1 MNASRLLISVVI
13 AASLLSA
20 LNFVG
25 AAEETEGYTD
35 VSFIQ
40 SLEDLLRSQSGL
52 LSSFEFLM
60 HQTPTNLTDTLAF
73 LDSFEDLLRRQAV
86 LFDGFEAMLKLKWC
100 NMEKDDQHSFLASF
114 EDLLKRETYLL
125 QRFKMHLK
133 EDWREFPLEN
143 KTRFLASFEDLLRRQ
158 CNLFKSYE
166 ELFMMKCGGII
177 IEKFVDKPLVDPG
190 EEVTYTYVI
199 HNYYPLPVYDIFVSD
214 DKLGDLTR
222 NLTLQPQEITSFN
235 VTTEINED
243 VCNLAKVMG
252 KTSTGIVVEDQSNL
266 VCVVT
271 RGGGIPEP
279 EQYEQFC
286 EAHKIE
292 GTGVVD
298 ISTSM
303 VDKKIAL
310 VFNEAMAGEGDIS
323 LDAERAMSEKAS
335 KLLRPVGE
343 EKEVPLN
350 FYESTKMAYS
360 GLVPLSSVKEIKS
373 RALYGGID
381 ANVNEAFSVTEME
394 RESSG
399 FLATTDV
406 TTGTKNITEAGV
418 LKLKSPAMLVGIDTK
433 NSFNG
438 TWGTDSYWHE
448 IFQKNIL
455 AHQRFTGTFEAE
467 KLIKLHEK
475 TAPGKERRGC
485 DGIDC

>member
-1 MNASRLLISVVI
+1 MNASRLLISVVM

-20 LNFVG
+20 LNFCA
-25 AAEETEGYTD
+25 AAEESEGYTD
-35 VSFIQ
+35 VGFIQ
-40 SLEDLLRSQSGL
+40 SLEDLLRSQAGL

-60 HQTPTNLTDTLAF
+60 HQTPTNLTDTLMF

-100 NMEKDDQHSFLASF
+100 SMEKEDQQTFLASF
-114 EDLLKRETYLL
+114 EDLLKRQAYLL
-125 QRFKMHLK
+125 HRFKLHLK
-133 EDWREFPLEN
+133 EDWCKFPPEN

-166 ELFMMKCGGII
+166 ELFLMKCGGIT
-177 IEKFVDKPLVDPG
+177 IEKFVDRPLVDPG

-199 HNYYPLPVYDIFVSD
+199 RNYYPLAVYDIFVSD

-222 NLTLQPQEITSFN
+222 NLSLQPGESTSFN
-235 VTTEINED
+235 VTTELYED
-243 VCNLAKVMG
+243 TCNLATVMG
-252 KTSTGIVVEDQSNL
+252 KTSTGVVVEDQSNL
-266 VCVVT
+266 VCVVI

-286 EAHKIE
+286 EAQKIE

-303 VDKKIAL
+303 VNKKIAL

-323 LDAERAMSEKAS
+323 LEAERAMSERAG

-343 EKEVPLN
+343 EKEMPLN
-350 FYESTKMAYS
+350 FYESTKMAYA
-360 GLVPLSSVKEIKS
+360 GLTPLTGVKEIKS
-373 RALYGGID
+373 RKLYGGID
-381 ANVNEAFSVTEME
+381 ANVNEAFSVSEIE

-406 TTGTKNITEAGV
+406 TSGFKNGTEAAA

-433 NSFNG
+433 NAFNG
-438 TWGTDSYWHE
+438 TWGTDSSWHE

-455 AHQRFTGTFEAE
+455 AHQRFTGTFEAD

-475 TAPGKERRGC
+475 VAPGKERRGC

>member
-1 MNASRLLISVVI
+1 M
-13 AASLLSA
+13 LSA
-20 LNFVG
+20 LNLG
-25 AAEETEGYTD
+25 AAEEGKGYTD
-35 VSFIQ
+35 VGFIQ
-40 SLEDLLRSQSGL
+40 SLEDLLRSQAGL

-60 HQTPTNLTDTLAF
+60 HQTPTNLTDTLMF

-100 NMEKDDQHSFLASF
+100 SMEKEDQQTFLASF
-114 EDLLKRETYLL
+114 EDLLKRQAYLL
-125 QRFKMHLK
+125 HRFKLHLK
-133 EDWREFPLEN
+133 EDWCDFPPESKIKL
-143 KTRFLASFEDLLRRQ
+143 LASFEDLLRRQ
-158 CNLFKSYE
+158 CDLFKSYE
-166 ELFMMKCGGII
+166 ELFLMKCGGIT
-177 IEKFVDKPLVDPG
+177 IEKFVDKPLIDPG

-199 HNYYPLPVYDIFVSD
+199 RNYYPLAVYDIFVSD

-222 NLTLQPQEITSFN
+222 NLSLQPGESTSFN
-235 VTTEINED
+235 VTTELYED
-243 VCNLAKVMG
+243 TCNLATVMG
-252 KTSTGIVVEDQSNL
+252 KTSTGVVVEDQSNL
-266 VCVVT
+266 VCVVI

-286 EAHKIE
+286 EAQKIE

-298 ISTSM
+298 ISTSL
-303 VDKKIAL
+303 VNKKIAL

-323 LDAERAMSEKAS
+323 LEAERAMSERAG

-343 EKEVPLN
+343 EKEMPLN
-350 FYESTKMAYS
+350 FYESTKMAYT
-360 GLVPLSSVKEIKS
+360 GQTPLTGVKEISS
-373 RALYGGID
+373 RKLYGGID
-381 ANVNEAFSVTEME
+381 ANVNEAFSVSEIE

-406 TTGTKNITEAGV
+406 TSGSKNGTEAAT

-433 NSFNG
+433 NAFNG
-438 TWGTDSYWHE
+438 TWGTDSSWHE

-455 AHQRFTGTFEAE
+455 AHQRFTGKFEAD

-475 TAPGKERRGC
+475 VAPGKEKRGC

>member
-1 MNASRLLISVVI
+1 MNTSRLLISVVI
-13 AASLLSA
+13 AASMLSA
-20 LNFVG
+20 LNLG
-25 AAEETEGYTD
+25 AAEEGEGYTD
-35 VSFIQ
+35 VGFIQ
-40 SLEDLLRSQSGL
+40 SLEDLLRSQAGL

-60 HQTPTNLTDTLAF
+60 HQTPTNLTDTLMF

-100 NMEKDDQHSFLASF
+100 SMEKEDQQTFLASF
-114 EDLLKRETYLL
+114 EDLLKRQAYLL
-125 QRFKMHLK
+125 HRFKLHLK
-133 EDWREFPLEN
+133 EDWCDFPPESKIKL
-143 KTRFLASFEDLLRRQ
+143 LASFEDLLRRQ
-158 CNLFKSYE
+158 CDLFKSYE
-166 ELFMMKCGGII
+166 ELFLMKCGGIT
-177 IEKFVDKPLVDPG
+177 IEKFVDKPLIDPG

-199 HNYYPLPVYDIFVSD
+199 RNYYPLAVYDIFVSV

-222 NLTLQPQEITSFN
+222 NLSLQPGESTSFN
-235 VTTEINED
+235 VTTELYED
-243 VCNLAKVMG
+243 TCNLAKVMG

-266 VCVVT
+266 VCVVI

-279 EQYEQFC
+279 VQYEQFC
-286 EAHKIE
+286 EAQKIS

-303 VDKKIAL
+303 VNKKIAL
-310 VFNEAMAGEGDIS
+310 VFNEAMVGEGDIS
-323 LDAERAMSEKAS
+323 LEAERAMSEKAG

-343 EKEVPLN
+343 EKEMPLN
-350 FYESTKMAYS
+350 FYESTKMAYT
-360 GLVPLSSVKEIKS
+360 GLTPLTGVKEISS
-373 RALYGGID
+373 RKLYGGID
-381 ANVNEAFSVTEME
+381 ANVNEAFSVSEIE

-406 TTGTKNITEAGV
+406 TSGSSNSTEAAA

-433 NSFNG
+433 NAFNG
-438 TWGTDSYWHE
+438 TWGTDSSWHE

-455 AHQRFTGTFEAE
+455 AHQRFTGKFEAD

-475 TAPGKERRGC
+475 VAPGKEKRGC

>member
-1 MNASRLLISVVI
+1 MNASQLLISVVI

-20 LNFVG
+20 LNFCA
-25 AAEETEGYTD
+25 AAEESGGYTD
-35 VSFIQ
+35 VGFIQ
-40 SLEDLLRSQSGL
+40 SLEDLLRSQASL

-60 HQTPTNLTDTLAF
+60 HETPTNLTDTLMF

-86 LFDGFEAMLKLKWC
+86 LFDGFDAMLKLKWC
-100 NMEKDDQHSFLASF
+100 YMEKEEQQSFLASF
-114 EDLLKRETYLL
+114 EDLLERETYLL

-133 EDWREFPLEN
+133 EDWNEFPLEN
-143 KTRFLASFEDLLRRQ
+143 KTKLLASFEDLLRRQ
-158 CNLFKSYE
+158 CSLFKSYE
-166 ELFMMKCGGII
+166 ELFMIKCGGIT

-199 HNYYPLPVYDIFVSD
+199 HNYYPVAVYDIFVSD

-222 NLTLQPQEITSFN
+222 NLSLEPGETTSFN
-235 VTTEINED
+235 VTTEIYED
-243 VCNLAKVMG
+243 TCNLATVMG
-252 KTSTGIVVEDQSNL
+252 RTQGGVVVEDQSNL

-286 EAHKIE
+286 EAQKIE

-310 VFNEAMAGEGDIS
+310 IFNEAMAGEGDIS
-323 LDAERAMSEKAS
+323 LDSERAMSERAG

-343 EKEVPLN
+343 DKEVPLN
-350 FYESTKMAYS
+350 FYESTDMAYS
-360 GLVPLSSVKEIKS
+360 GLTPLTGAKEIKS
-373 RALYGGID
+373 KAFYGGID
-381 ANVNEAFSVTEME
+381 ANVNEAFSVSEME
-394 RESSG
+394 RKSTG

-406 TTGTKNITEAGV
+406 TSSAGNGTEAAA

-433 NSFNG
+433 NAFNG
-438 TWGTDSYWHE
+438 TWGTDSSWHE

-455 AHQRFTGTFEAE
+455 AHQRFTGTFEAD

-475 TAPGKERRGC
+475 VSPGKERRGC

>member
-1 MNASRLLISVVI
+1 M

-20 LNFVG
+20 LNFCA
-25 AAEETEGYTD
+25 AAEESEGYTD
-35 VSFIQ
+35 VGFIQ
-40 SLEDLLRSQSGL
+40 SLEDLLRSQAGL

-60 HQTPTNLTDTLAF
+60 HQTPTNLTDTLMF

-100 NMEKDDQHSFLASF
+100 SMEKEDQQTFLASF
-114 EDLLKRETYLL
+114 EDLLKRQAYLL
-125 QRFKMHLK
+125 HRFKLHLK
-133 EDWREFPLEN
+133 EDWCKFPPEN

-166 ELFMMKCGGII
+166 ELFLMKCGGIT
-177 IEKFVDKPLVDPG
+177 IEKFVDRPLVDPG

-199 HNYYPLPVYDIFVSD
+199 RNYYPLAVYDIFVSD

-222 NLTLQPQEITSFN
+222 NLSLQPGESTSFN
-235 VTTEINED
+235 VTTELYED
-243 VCNLAKVMG
+243 TCNLATVMG
-252 KTSTGIVVEDQSNL
+252 KTSTGVVVEDQSNL
-266 VCVVT
+266 VCVVI

-286 EAHKIE
+286 EAQKIE

-303 VDKKIAL
+303 VNKKIAL

-323 LDAERAMSEKAS
+323 LEAERAMSERAG

-343 EKEVPLN
+343 EKEMPLN
-350 FYESTKMAYS
+350 FYESTKMAYA
-360 GLVPLSSVKEIKS
+360 GLTPLTGVKEIKS
-373 RALYGGID
+373 RKLYGGID
-381 ANVNEAFSVTEME
+381 ANVNEAFSVSEIE

-406 TTGTKNITEAGV
+406 TSGFKNGTEAAA

-433 NSFNG
+433 NAFNG
-438 TWGTDSYWHE
+438 TWGTDSSWHE

-455 AHQRFTGTFEAE
+455 AHQRFTGTFEAD

-475 TAPGKERRGC
+475 VAPGKERRGC

>member
-1 MNASRLLISVVI
+1 MNASRLLISVVM

-20 LNFVG
+20 LNLG
-25 AAEETEGYTD
+25 AAEEGEGYTD
-35 VSFIQ
+35 VGFIQ
-40 SLEDLLRSQSGL
+40 SLEDLLRSQAGL

-60 HQTPTNLTDTLAF
+60 HETPTNLNDTLMF

-100 NMEKDDQHSFLASF
+100 SMEKEDQQTFLASF
-114 EDLLKRETYLL
+114 EDLLKRQAYLL
-125 QRFKMHLK
+125 HRFKLHLK
-133 EDWREFPLEN
+133 EDWCDFPPESKIKL
-143 KTRFLASFEDLLRRQ
+143 LASFEDLLRRQ
-158 CNLFKSYE
+158 CDLFKSYE
-166 ELFMMKCGGII
+166 ELFLMKCGGIT
-177 IEKFVDKPLVDPG
+177 IEKFVDKPLIDPG

-199 HNYYPLPVYDIFVSD
+199 RNYYPLAVYDIFVTD

-222 NLTLQPQEITSFN
+222 NLSLEPMESTSFN
-235 VTTEINED
+235 VTTELYED
-243 VCNLAKVMG
+243 TCNLATVMG
-252 KTSTGIVVEDQSNL
+252 KTSAGIVVEDQSNL
-266 VCVVT
+266 VCVVI

-286 EAHKIE
+286 EAQKIS

-303 VDKKIAL
+303 VNKKIAL
-310 VFNEAMAGEGDIS
+310 VFNEALAGEGDIS
-323 LDAERAMSEKAS
+323 LEAERAMSERAG
-335 KLLRPVGE
+335 KLLRPVGK
-343 EKEVPLN
+343 EKEMPLN
-350 FYESTKMAYS
+350 FYESTKMAYT
-360 GLVPLSSVKEIKS
+360 GLTPLTGVKEISS
-373 RALYGGID
+373 RKLYGGID
-381 ANVNEAFSVTEME
+381 ANVNEAFSVSEIE

-406 TTGTKNITEAGV
+406 TSGSNNSTEAAA

-433 NSFNG
+433 NAFNG
-438 TWGTDSYWHE
+438 TWGTDSSWHE

-455 AHQRFTGTFEAE
+455 AHQRFTGKFEAD

-475 TAPGKERRGC
+475 VAPGKEKRGC

>member
-1 MNASRLLISVVI
+1 MNTSRLLISVVI

-20 LNFVG
+20 LNFGG
-25 AAEETEGYTD
+25 AAEESEGYTD

-40 SLEDLLRSQSGL
+40 SLEDLLRSQAGL

-60 HQTPTNLTDTLAF
+60 HQTPTNLTDNMMF

-100 NMEKDDQHSFLASF
+100 YMEKEDQHTFLASF

-125 QRFKMHLK
+125 HRFKMHLK
-133 EDWREFPLEN
+133 EDWCKFPPEN

-166 ELFMMKCGGII
+166 ELFLMKCGGIT
-177 IEKFVDKPLVDPG
+177 IEKFVDRPLVDPG

-199 HNYYPLPVYDIFVSD
+199 RNYYPLPVYDIFVTD

-222 NLTLQPQEITSFN
+222 NLSLQPMESTSFN
-235 VTTEINED
+235 VTTEIYED
-243 VCNLAKVMG
+243 TCNLAKVMG

-266 VCVVT
+266 VCVVI

-279 EQYEQFC
+279 VQYEQFC

-292 GTGVVD
+292 GTGVMD

-323 LDAERAMSEKAS
+323 LDAERAMSERAG
-335 KLLRPVGE
+335 KLLRPIGE
-343 EKEVPLN
+343 DKEVPLN

-360 GLVPLSSVKEIKS
+360 GLTPLTGVKEIKS

-381 ANVNEAFSVTEME
+381 ANVNEAFSVSELE

-406 TTGTKNITEAGV
+406 TTGAGNITEAAA

-438 TWGTDSYWHE
+438 TWGTDSSWHE

-455 AHQRFTGTFEAE
+455 AHQRFTGTFEAD

-475 TAPGKERRGC
+475 VAPGKEKRGC